1 MHPEDQQLFATTFSR
16 ENLLRANAQGKT
28 VVKTITRQIGDDG
41 IYRRVE
47 TMDFFVKSPFVDD
60 VLVIS
65 LCDNLEE

>member
-1 MHPEDQQLFATTFSR
+1 MHPEDQELFATTFSR
-16 ENLLRANAQGKT
+16 ENLLKAYEERKN

-47 TMDFFVKSPFVDD
+47 TMDFFVKSPAVDD
-60 VLVIS
+60 ILVIS